1 MKNNKPDKK
10 GRKKNFVKLP
20 VYPGGSAYF
29 KRFIYDNLIY
39 PEEALEKG
47 IEGSVYVS
55 YTVDDRGVVID
66 ARITRGL
73 GYGCDEEALRLIRL
87 LRYEKVKNRGIIVK
101 SNMRARIDFHL
112 KNKNT
117 AGLRVTYQP
126 KQPDKL
132 TGNVKKKERTD
143 VKYHYTI
150 SLPPSEDHD
159 DRS

>member
-10 GRKKNFVKLP
+10 GRKKKFVKLP

-39 PEEALEKG
+39 PEEALAKG

-55 YTVDDRGVVID
+55 YTVDDMGVVIE
-66 ARITRGL
+66 ARVTRGL

-87 LRYEKVKNRGIIVK
+87 LRYEKVKNRGVIVK

-117 AGLRVTYQP
+117 GGLQVTYQP
-126 KQPDKL
+126 KQSDKM
-132 TGNVKKKERTD
+132 TDAGKKQEPTA

-150 SLPPSEDHD
+150 SVPPSRDHNN
-159 DRS
+159 RS